1 MKTYKEYISLIKG
14 EDNLIYKL
22 QIADMLERCVVE
34 SNYSDYD
41 DKDLELLF
49 KKCCKI
55 FFVTYPYD
63 IHKLDIFI
71 KDRLELMKY

>member
-22 QIADMLERCVVE
+22 RIADMLERCVVE
-34 SNYSDYD
+34 SDYYDYD
-41 DKDLELLF
+41 DRDLDCLF
-49 KKCCKI
+49 DECCKI

-63 IHKLDIFI
+63 IHKLYIFI
-71 KDRLELMKY
+71 KERLELLKD